1 MTVKMNLMKG
11 SKLAT
16 KNRDS
21 SSELKTQVVDSALEV
36 HKNIGLGFG
45 RQEYSRAL
53 GHELGLRDIPFERKK
68 RVKLS
73 YKGSVAGE
81 YDIDFVIQNS
91 LVVMISTGEHL
102 TDADET
108 KLKSILKAIKLES
121 GVIVNFSKDILEID
135 TVER

>member
-1 MTVKMNLMKG
+1 MNLMKDG
-11 SKLAT
+11 KLAT
-16 KNRDS
+16 KNRAS
-21 SSELKTQVVDSALEV
+21 SPELRTQVVDSALEV

-53 GHELGLRDIPFERKK
+53 AHEFGLRDIPFERKK

-81 YDIDFVIQNS
+81 YSLDFVIQNS

-102 TDADET
+102 TNADEA

-121 GVIVNFSKDILEID
+121 GLIINFSKDILEID
-135 TVER
+135 TIER